1 MSDLR
6 VEANIENGDLPKEL
20 KKDPINKGN
29 GNIEK
34 RVPSF
39 KQYCKFALGE
49 DLYKKVM
56 LNPLPLSYDGQVSIT
71 KLYAEYRKFI
81 GKPFSSNV
89 TD

>member
-1 MSDLR
+1 MGQEERKTVMTHS
-6 VEANIENGDLPKEL
+6 VIKEL
-20 KKDPINKGN
+20 KEDSINKGN
-29 GNIEK
+29 ENIKK

-39 KQYCKFALGE
+39 KQYIKFALGE

-56 LNPLPLSYDGQVSIT
+56 LNPMPLSSDGQVSIT

-89 TD
+89 TE

>member
-6 VEANIENGDLPKEL
+6 VKVNIDNGDMP
-20 KKDPINKGN
+20 
-29 GNIEK
+29 
-34 RVPSF
+34 VPSL
-39 KQYCKFALGE
+39 KEYCREVLGK

-56 LNPLPLSYDGQVSIT
+56 SNPMPLSNDGT
-71 KLYAEYRKFI
+71 KSLIQLYADYRKLI

>member
-1 MSDLR
+1 MSNSR
-6 VEANIENGDLPKEL
+6 IKPNIENGDLP
-20 KKDPINKGN
+20 I
-29 GNIEK
+29 
-34 RVPSF
+34 PSF
-39 KQYCKFALGE
+39 KEYCKFALGE

-89 TD
+89 TE